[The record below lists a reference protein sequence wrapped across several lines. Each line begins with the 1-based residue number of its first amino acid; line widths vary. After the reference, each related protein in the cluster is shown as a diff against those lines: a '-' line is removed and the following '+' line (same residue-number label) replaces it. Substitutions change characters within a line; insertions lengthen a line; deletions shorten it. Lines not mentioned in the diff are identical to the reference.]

1 MAVKKTVAEQSA
13 ENTVNAEPA
22 KSKFG
27 VSIYAG
33 PSILGYI
40 QKNTIYPCAA
50 AEAVDRDDVK
60 IATEKYPGVAD
71 FIIDMDELHTT
82 PEMAK
87 ARGEAILAYARML
100 AKSK

>member
-82 PEMAK
+82 PEKAK
-87 ARGEAILAYARML
+87 ARGESILAYARML

>member
-27 VSIYAG
+27 VSIYVG

-82 PEMAK
+82 PEKAK
-87 ARGEAILAYARML
+87 ARSDAILAYARML